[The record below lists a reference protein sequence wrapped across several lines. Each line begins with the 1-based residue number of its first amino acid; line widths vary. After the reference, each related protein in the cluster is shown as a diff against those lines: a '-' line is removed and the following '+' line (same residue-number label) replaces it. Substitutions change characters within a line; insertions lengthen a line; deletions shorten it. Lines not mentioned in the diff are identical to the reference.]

1 MRVNE
6 LITRAA
12 CVMAAA
18 FCVSCHGGKLTTGQ
32 GSGAGDITQVRRVV
46 IFPFLGDTESS
57 DRFYGLAAEQLWP
70 EKVVP
75 QLEVQRVL
83 QEMGLDPRA
92 KYLSKDQAILIGGR
106 LGADAV
112 VVGYMDPQRTL
123 RVRAVNVVSLSEWAR
138 DRRLSGGEDIRTFV
152 EEVKADIK
160 NSRDTVFKKP
170 VKKGPRVPVKKTG
183 VVPVKSRTAE
193 RVLVEAV
200 SVSTF
205 TAIGVKD
212 LLPPETV
219 LPPTQVAPFGE
230 TSVFGF
236 DYGSLGGD

>member
-12 CVMAAA
+12 CVMTAV
-18 FCVSCHGGKLTTGQ
+18 FCVSCHGEKLTPAQ
-32 GSGAGDITQVRRVV
+32 RNGAGDIAQVRRVV
-46 IFPFLGDTESS
+46 IFPFLGDKESS

-75 QLEVQRVL
+75 QLEVQRL
-83 QEMGLDPRA
+83 LAEMGLDPRA
-92 KYLSKDQAILIGGR
+92 KYLSKDQAVLIGGR

-138 DRRLSGGEDIRTFV
+138 DRKLSGGEDIRTFV

-160 NSRDTVFKKP
+160 NSRDTVFKRP
-170 VKKGPRVPVKKTG
+170 VKKSGVVPVKKTA
-183 VVPVKSRTAE
+183 VVPVENKPADRVPAETAT
-193 RVLVEAV
+193 
-200 SVSTF
+200 VSTF
-205 TAIGVKD
+205 VAVGVKD

-236 DYGSLGGD
+236 DYGKDDGD

>member
-1 MRVNE
+1 MRVKE
-6 LITRAA
+6 LITRTTCIIAA
-12 CVMAAA
+12 VC
-18 FCVSCHGGKLTTGQ
+18 CVSCQGGKLKTGQ
-32 GSGAGDITQVRRVV
+32 GSVAGDITQVRRVV
-46 IFPFLGDTESS
+46 IFPFLGDKESS
-57 DRFYGLAAEQLWP
+57 DRFYGLAADQLWP

-83 QEMGLDPRA
+83 QEMGLEPRA

-123 RVRAVNVVSLSEWAR
+123 RVRAVNVVSLSEWTR
-138 DRRLSGGEDIRTFV
+138 DRKLSGGEDIRTFV
-152 EEVKADIK
+152 EEVKVDIK
-160 NSRDTVFKKP
+160 NSRDTVFKRP
-170 VKKGPRVPVKKTG
+170 AKKGARVPVKRPA
-183 VVPVKSRTAE
+183 VIPVKSKAAE
-193 RVLVEAV
+193 QVSGEAV

-205 TAIGVKD
+205 VAVGVKD

-236 DYGSLGGD
+236 DYGQLGGD

>member
-1 MRVNE
+1 MRANE
-6 LITRAA
+6 LITRMA
-12 CVMAAA
+12 CVIAAV
-18 FCVSCHGGKLTTGQ
+18 FCVSCRGGKLMPGQ

-46 IFPFLGDTESS
+46 IFPFLGDKESS
-57 DRFYGLAAEQLWP
+57 DSFYGLAAEQLWP

-83 QEMGLDPRA
+83 QEMGLEPRA

-123 RVRAVNVVSLSEWAR
+123 RVRAVNVVSLSEWTR
-138 DRRLSGGEDIRTFV
+138 DRKLSGGEDIRTFV

-160 NSRDTVFKKP
+160 NSRDAVFKRP
-170 VKKGPRVPVKKTG
+170 VKKSARVPVKKPA
-183 VVPVKSRTAE
+183 VIPAKNNPAE
-193 RVLVEAV
+193 RVPAEAV
-200 SVSTF
+200 PVSTF
-205 TAIGVKD
+205 AAVGVKD

-236 DYGSLGGD
+236 DYGQLGGD

>member
-152 EEVKADIK
+152 EEGKADIK
-160 NSRDTVFKKP
+160 NSRDTVFKRP
-170 VKKGPRVPVKKTG
+170 VKKGARAPVKKPA
-183 VVPVKSRTAE
+183 VVPVKNRQAE
-193 RVLVEAV
+193 RVPVEHPLPVGEQHHEVGSDHLGDQGGEVVVVPQPFVAV
-200 SVSTF
+200 
-205 TAIGVKD
+205 
-212 LLPPETV
+212 PR
-219 LPPTQVAPFGE
+219 
-230 TSVFGF
+230 
-236 DYGSLGGD
+236 